1 MTILDKQEALRTVYG
16 DEVDEMSTS
25 EIESRYNQLTHQVSP
40 DAIMNQ
46 PRKTEQ
52 QVFEEEMGKTS
63 IPAGTASPVEF
74 NQMQAKAKDA
84 APDVYEDVPDESSNL
99 SIAEALGG
107 EVDESKPKPK
117 PAGSITPNK
126 ASVGSIPSNPAENAN
141 KPGET
146 TNPTGGGGGDVDDNG
161 GDKKDKSGYT
171 YGPKSI
177 LKAYYDGDIDASTR
191 DYMLADTIAKFVRNT
206 GKDIGNIGAQYSGG
220 TIDNN
225 KETSDWEGRNAEIL
239 KQQTSAQSAKIE
251 NSDKAMERAMQ
262 KIEQTAGKLKN
273 EQAGYTLS
281 AAKRLRELYDNTND
295 PMLKSMYAVLMS
307 DVSDGNVSQGALIGI
322 AAASTPAEI
331 KHLIDLYKLNK

>member
-16 DEVDEMSTS
+16 DKVDEMSTS
-25 EIESRYNQLTHQVSP
+25 EIESHYNQLTHQVSP

-52 QVFEEEMGKTS
+52 RVFEEEMGKTS

-74 NQMQAKAKDA
+74 NQMQAAAKDA
-84 APDVYEDVPDESSNL
+84 APDVYEDVPDDSANL
-99 SIAEALGG
+99 SIEEAMTGN
-107 EVDESKPKPK
+107 VDESKPKPK

-126 ASVGSIPSNPAENAN
+126 ASAGS
-141 KPGET
+141 T
-146 TNPTGGGGGDVDDNG
+146 TNDTTGNTETNKTGVTTTVTDDGGGGGDDDD
-161 GDKKDKSGYT
+161 DKDDYT

-191 DYMLADTIAKFVRNT
+191 DYMLADVIAKFVRNT

-281 AAKRLRELYDNTND
+281 AAKRLRELYDDTND